1 MASTIV
7 YLDVDDEITSAA
19 ARVRSASGGRVAV
32 VLPYGSRVATS
43 RINFRLLARD
53 AQTNGK
59 RLSVVAGDAATRSL
73 AASAGLPVFGSVAEY
88 ESSLEGGSDDAATPP
103 TDGALHSVTVA
114 TPAPAATIRARP
126 TPRAPAAIPAARVV
140 ADTPDRPA
148 SDAATPIGRER
159 QTGRVGRRGIGR
171 TPLVIS
177 AAILAL
183 AVVVGGVGAFL
194 LLPTATVIIT
204 PRSETIGPI
213 ALRIVAD
220 PSATEPDIENAVVPA
235 ERLTIDLAAA
245 DSFPATG
252 QRIEEAKAT
261 GTVRF
266 SNLDPTGSNTIKAG
280 SIVST
285 GSGVRFRTDASITL
299 PAAQLVLG
307 NPITV
312 IESRKS
318 VGVTAV
324 DAGPDGNV
332 EPNTI
337 TTVPRGEEPLFLK
350 VNNPEATTGGTREE
364 FARVVQADVDAAVA
378 DLTARLVAAFADRL
392 DDPELLPGDTATVF
406 PETQTLGEPVF
417 GVDPASLVGQETATF
432 DLGAT
437 SQGTVVAVDTAP
449 VRLVAEARITSS
461 VDPGFTL
468 VEGSGEVQDA
478 PAEIAGG
485 VITFPVSITA
495 RQRLVLDPGTI
506 EARILGQPLAEARA
520 ILATYGEADLSVWPD
535 WVGTI
540 PTLDSRVE
548 VTTAGAS
555 P

>member
-1 MASTIV
+1 MANTIV

-73 AASAGLPVFGSVAEY
+73 AASAGLPVFASVAEY

-114 TPAPAATIRARP
+114 TPAATIPARP

-140 ADTPDRPA
+140 ADTPDRRD
-148 SDAATPIGRER
+148 SDAATPLGRER
-159 QTGRVGRRGIGR
+159 QTARSGRRGIGR

-220 PSATEPDIENAVVPA
+220 PTATEPDIENAVVPA

-261 GTVRF
+261 GIVRF
-266 SNLDPTGSNTIKAG
+266 DNKDPTSSNTIASG

-285 GSGVRFRTDASITL
+285 NGGVRFETDQRVTIR
-299 PAAQLVLG
+299 AAKLVGLTIV
-307 NPITV
+307 P
-312 IESRKS
+312 SRAT

-332 EPNTI
+332 EPNAI
-337 TTVPRGEEPLFLK
+337 LIVPRGELPLFLD
-350 VNNPEATTGGTREE
+350 VVNPEATTGGTREE
-364 FARVVQADVDAAVA
+364 FARVVQADVDAAVT
-378 DLTARLVAAFADRL
+378 DLMARLVAAFADRL
-392 DDPELLPGDTATVF
+392 DDPDLPGDSATVF

-449 VRLVAEARITSS
+449 VRLVAEAHITGS

-468 VEGSGEVQDA
+468 VEGSGEVRDA

-485 VITFPVSITA
+485 VITFPVSVTA
-495 RQRLVLDPGTI
+495 RQRLVLDPAAI
-506 EARILGQPLAEARA
+506 EARILGQPLAQARA

-548 VTTAGAS
+548 VTTTGAS